1 MRIEIEDARKPKPVG
16 QAQAARI
23 LIVDDDPVVG
33 AVVAQLLQSLGY
45 APSCCSSAAEAL
57 AQLKGGNFDVIL
69 TDFRMPKMTGVE
81 LAQEAKK
88 CNAFVPVI
96 LMTGYASTMEA
107 NEMELGEI
115 NRVLQKPIALPHL
128 ELAIKSSLRTKA
140 DWY

>member
-1 MRIEIEDARKPKPVG
+1 M
-16 QAQAARI
+16 
-23 LIVDDDPVVG
+23 
-33 AVVAQLLQSLGY
+33 
-45 APSCCSSAAEAL
+45 EAL
-57 AQLKGGNFDVIL
+57 TQLKCGKFDVVL

-81 LAQEAKK
+81 FAQEAKK